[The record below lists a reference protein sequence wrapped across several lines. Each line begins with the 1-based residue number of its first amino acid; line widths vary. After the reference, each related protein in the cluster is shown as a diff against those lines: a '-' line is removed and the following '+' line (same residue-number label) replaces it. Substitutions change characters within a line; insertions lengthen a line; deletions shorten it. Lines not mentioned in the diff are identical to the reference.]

1 MKNALSPIANLV
13 DSDEDFRWGF
23 DAIKPV
29 GQPQAW
35 IEDWDAVSPG
45 FDISET
51 EAGMALAYE
60 IPRIGD
66 VPVGQILAT
75 HSLFTKLYWHTT
87 LAMVSSVSGEDKA
100 REIAARVGSDVG
112 LPAWNPMQPGSPNM
126 ELGEI
131 AWRLDA
137 SSLLS
142 GSWNKSYTWA
152 DDEKV
157 VTASTNDFLK
167 PPTGMEAT
175 QDLYQITMAK
185 AFEGCLSTS
194 PGLLSASHSAP
205 ADGERPARNL
215 RMWTYI
221 QDVIDALPD
230 EWERP

>member
-1 MKNALSPIANLV
+1 MKNALSPIAHSV
-13 DSDEDFRWGF
+13 DSNEDFRWGF
-23 DAIKPV
+23 DIIKPV

-45 FDISET
+45 FEITEE
-51 EAGMALAYE
+51 EAGSALAYE

-75 HSLFTKLYWHTT
+75 HSLFTKLYWHIT
-87 LAMVSSVSGEDKA
+87 LAMVSSVSGEEKA
-100 REIAARVGSDVG
+100 REIASKVGAAVG
-112 LPAWNPMQPGSPNM
+112 LPTWNSQQPGSSNM
-126 ELGEI
+126 QLGEI

-167 PPTGMEAT
+167 PPKGMEAT
-175 QDLYQITMAK
+175 EKLYEITMAK
-185 AFEGCLSTS
+185 AFEGCRLTS
-194 PGLLSASHSAP
+194 PGLLSASHNGP
-205 ADGERPARNL
+205 AKGDRPARSL
-215 RMWTYI
+215 RVWTYT
-221 QDVIDALPD
+221 QGVIDALPVGWD
-230 EWERP
+230 LN